1 MNYLSTMK
9 TRIFISI
16 IALILLFHFY
26 GFLKN
31 RLANIYLPKG
41 KIVFYSPAD
50 GHYEIYTMHIDGSK
64 LKKLTHNVSNSAHV
78 VMYGDPSFS
87 PSGNEIVFTSN
98 RQYPQNREI
107 IYNINGRPIGEKF
120 SGGGSDVFIMDSEG
134 KYQKPLTYQELNSD
148 PFFSP
153 DGNNIVFTSHKGRNL
168 LEEII
173 SVYGANRRLLNIN
186 PGHCKFS
193 LDGNKI
199 FDTFQ
204 CDLSVMNFDGS
215 GRTRLMSL
223 LAGEEKKDPKKR
235 RLRIWNFVFSNDA
248 GKIAFVLGESQGEFI
263 NEFHNTVRLY
273 TMNIDGSDL
282 KIVHRIDSISLGQ
295 PYSSS
300 EYDQKIRFCR
310 ISHLQYSSDDQ
321 AIIFIADFI
330 YKKGIYLLNLRDGE
344 VKELTC
350 KKKIWRQILD
360 FSLTPD
366 GKRIVFVA
374 DIYPIGYT
382 LRATIFRDFRAWI
395 NSYLFKKSTPFYDN
409 KYLCIM
415 DIDGKNYRRIAKL
428 PVGTELGRDF
438 IHWEEK

>member
-1 MNYLSTMK
+1 MNYLNTMK
-9 TRIFISI
+9 TRTFISI

-50 GHYEIYTMHIDGSK
+50 GHYEIYTMRIDGSK
-64 LKKLTHNVSNSAHV
+64 MKKLTHNVSNSAHV

-107 IYNINGRPIGEKF
+107 IYNINRRPIGEKF

-134 KYQKPLTYQELNSD
+134 KYQKPLTYQELNSA

-173 SVYGANRRLLNIN
+173 SVYGANRRLLNTN

-193 LDGNKI
+193 PDGNKI

-204 CDLSVMNFDGS
+204 CDLSVMNIDGS
-215 GRTRLMSL
+215 GRARLTNL
-223 LAGEEKKDPKKR
+223 LTGEEKKEP
-235 RLRIWNFVFSNDA
+235 RLRKLHIYNFAFSNDA
-248 GKIAFVLGESQGEFI
+248 GKIVFVLDEKKGTSLG
-263 NEFHNTVRLY
+263 EFHNIVRLY
-273 TMNIDGSDL
+273 TMNVDGSDL
-282 KIVHRIDSISLGQ
+282 KVAHMVYILSLSY
-295 PYSSS
+295 PYSS
-300 EYDQKIRFCR
+300 EYDAKVRFCDIR
-310 ISHLQYSSDDQ
+310 QLQYSSDDQ
-321 AIIFIADFI
+321 AVIFIADLT

-374 DIYPIGYT
+374 DIYPIGYA

-395 NSYLFKKSTPFYDN
+395 NYYLFKKSTPFYDN

-438 IHWEEK
+438 IHWE